1 MRSRSPENFEGDART
16 CRAKKND
23 EKQNEITVFTEFDV
37 YPFGLTL
44 RRGWGGAEAG
54 GEGRATQPHFQQRL
68 LISVAVCAAGPAAC
82 SRLMPP
88 PARHEPSPQ

>member
-1 MRSRSPENFEGDART
+1 MPRERT
-16 CRAKKND
+16 MKN
-23 EKQNEITVFTEFDV
+23 KMK
-37 YPFGLTL
+37 L
-44 RRGWGGAEAG
+44 RFLPNSTSTPSDLRYVGVGAERGPG